1 MNSTATAVATS
12 PSTSPSA
19 AAAASRR
26 NRRALRQAGGGG
38 DGGETAAAEAARAAR
53 RNRIAGTGVPTS
65 PKAAKAANSAASP
78 SPSLG
83 HANPN
88 GPGASNGG
96 STSAASPSVAKLAA
110 AFDDLG
116 MPSATGGSGSRPS
129 DGARGNS
136 SSGSRRTSAAST
148 RNGSVRR
155 SGNTILSGGG
165 IGSSNATNATA
176 TATGRVSAVPSP
188 QDVADEFVVGRR
200 RLQQQQQ
207 LPQRTVSPSRSR
219 NMAAVRNYVASTT
232 AAKTNT
238 TSTPTTVESPSQ
250 TPSTSNQKQPL
261 RVDTHSSTATASP
274 SVASPDT
281 HLGSANSSELGS
293 LASPAAASTA
303 GADSLAYSQNTS
315 KSSSAFGVG
324 VGSGG
329 GGGFGEDRLSGQAT
343 NDIPATRRSADVTN
357 RIGAGR
363 VGASTSNGEWANFAQ
378 PQPQPQP
385 QHQPRLQMR
394 SGAPSNATSTRPATA
409 AAAGR
414 PLTADSV
421 DDNFDEGTHGDG
433 GGSLYSRYDDLSKL
447 SSQGKHQDRVM
458 PPADERSH
466 LVNPNGM
473 WRSFDSYE
481 NKSHATAI
489 VYGHDASGTAGGSGF
504 GSGNAGAPTGSGGAA
519 QDGTSIDVVS
529 MSFSPTHQGNGH
541 SASQVSVD
549 AGGGGRPQGT
559 FDDEDTNTV
568 GSQLTD
574 DRSWSRSVNLR
585 QQHLRAQGRDYD
597 DDADSRGS
605 RRRQKS
611 GKDRGKN
618 AAGEGDLTG
627 WALNTDDLN
636 HFKEQVDQP
645 QVKAALGASAAVV
658 AGGKSLFSL
667 LIAAWTDCISFLI
680 YSCLVSSPNLL
691 TSFHVGYISTS
702 RNLWPGRSIAWGCR
716 CWAWCW
722 SNADAGRTEKSN
734 EGQGHSRRT
743 TDL

>member
-38 DGGETAAAEAARAAR
+38 DGGKTAAAEAARAAR

-65 PKAAKAANSAASP
+65 PNSAASP
-78 SPSLG
+78 SPPPG

-88 GPGASNGG
+88 GSGASNGG

-116 MPSATGGSGSRPS
+116 MPSAPGGSGSRPS
-129 DGARGNS
+129 DGVRGNS
-136 SSGSRRTSAAST
+136 SSGSRRASAAST

-176 TATGRVSAVPSP
+176 TATGRASAVPSP

-363 VGASTSNGEWANFAQ
+363 VGASTSNGDEWANFAQ

-466 LVNPNGM
+466 LVNLNGT

-541 SASQVSVD
+541 SASQISVD

-691 TSFHVGYISTS
+691 SFLS
-702 RNLWPGRSIAWGCR
+702 
-716 CWAWCW
+716 CWL
-722 SNADAGRTEKSN
+722 
-734 EGQGHSRRT
+734 H
-743 TDL
+743 LY